1 MKSRCEW
8 PSLPSRPLSRGTGA
22 GVFTLLPVPQPQAP
36 ALLADPAGDLLAK
49 LGALGGGDGG
59 GAGEEPVSWGTPWGW
74 AKLLQSR
81 GLVRAVHHSAGHPS
95 PFPASLPLD
104 IKGTFPRA
112 KETQNHFLPHLVP
125 PSNLSLSHPSAWPHQ
140 HVWGCALSSHQSPQ
154 LPSAL
159 ARVPSWKY
167 SHQ

>member
-49 LGALGGGDGG
+49 LGALGGGMEGG
-59 GAGEEPVSWGTPWGW
+59 QEKSLSPGGLPGAGPSCC
-74 AKLLQSR
+74 R

>member
-36 ALLADPAGDLLAK
+36 ALPADPAGDLLAK
-49 LGALGGGDGG
+49 LGALGGDGG
-59 GAGEEPVSWGTPWGW
+59 GAGEEPVSWGIPG
-74 AKLLQSR
+74 AGPSCCR
-81 GLVRAVHHSAGHPS
+81 GLVRAEHHSAGHPS

-104 IKGTFPRA
+104 IKGTFPCA

-125 PSNLSLSHPSAWPHQ
+125 PSNLSLSQPSAWPHQ
-140 HVWGCALSSHQSPQ
+140 HVWGCALSSPRSPQ
-154 LPSAL
+154 PPSAL

>member
-1 MKSRCEW
+1 MNGHPSHRGPSPEALVPGSSPSSLSPNLRHQRCW
-8 PSLPSRPLSRGTGA
+8 QTQRVTSLPSWGHWGGGMEGGQEKSLSPGGLPGA
-22 GVFTLLPVPQPQAP
+22 GP
-36 ALLADPAGDLLAK
+36 
-49 LGALGGGDGG
+49 
-59 GAGEEPVSWGTPWGW
+59 SCC
-74 AKLLQSR
+74 R